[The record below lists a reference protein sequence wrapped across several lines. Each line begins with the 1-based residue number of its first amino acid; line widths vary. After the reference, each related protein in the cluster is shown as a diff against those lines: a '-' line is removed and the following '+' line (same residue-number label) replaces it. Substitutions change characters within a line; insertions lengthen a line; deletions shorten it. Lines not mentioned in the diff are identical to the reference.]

1 MDDSVLISKIESLSR
16 CMTRIRQKTPED
28 ISALERDIDLQDII
42 TLNLERAVQICVDM
56 GSHVLALTDAPAPAS
71 MVESFD
77 LLRQIGA
84 IDAAVAE
91 RMGKAVGFRN
101 LAVHEYIRIDWMI
114 VFAIIT
120 KHLDDFRAFSEQLL
134 LFSADLDP

>member
-1 MDDSVLISKIESLSR
+1 MDDPILMSKLDTLSR
-16 CMTRIRQKTPED
+16 CIVRIRTKTPKD
-28 ISALERDIDLQDII
+28 AAALERDIDAQDII
-42 TLNLERAVQICVDM
+42 VLNLERVVQVSVDM
-56 GSHVLALTDAPAPAS
+56 AAHVLARTDTRAPES

-84 IDAAVAE
+84 IDDHAAE

-101 LAVHEYIRIDWMI
+101 LVVHEYARINWTA

-120 KHLDDFRAFSEQLL
+120 NHLDDFRSFSRQILQFSNQL
-134 LFSADLDP
+134 